1 MATKKKTPAKK
12 APAKKAPAKKAPV
25 KKAPAKKAP
34 AKKAPA
40 KKAPAKKAPAKKAPA
55 KKAPVKKAPAKKA
68 PVKKAPAKKV
78 VAKKVVAKKAPA
90 KKVVAKKAP
99 VKKAP
104 AKKVVAK
111 KIVAKAAPAKKIV
124 EKKAPAPKVEP
135 VKKAAAEK
143 VVASGK
149 ANAPVVPT
157 PPPMPPRISLKKPEP
172 PKRHVIVKGPSQDG
186 VSSTKDFDLKFLF
199 AQRELLQQER
209 EKLAGQATR
218 LENEANAL
226 IADAE
231 MGDVQFDDEGGE
243 GDTMVVER
251 DQDLVLSAA
260 ARQTVE
266 HIDAALQRIKN
277 GEYGYSSVSGSP
289 IPKERLKAIPW
300 ATELVTERAG
310 GLGRR

>member
-1 MATKKKTPAKK
+1 
-12 APAKKAPAKKAPV
+12 
-25 KKAPAKKAP
+25 
-34 AKKAPA
+34 
-40 KKAPAKKAPAKKAPA
+40 
-55 KKAPVKKAPAKKA
+55 
-68 PVKKAPAKKV
+68 
-78 VAKKVVAKKAPA
+78 
-90 KKVVAKKAP
+90 
-99 VKKAP
+99 
-104 AKKVVAK
+104 
-111 KIVAKAAPAKKIV
+111 
-124 EKKAPAPKVEP
+124 
-135 VKKAAAEK
+135 
-143 VVASGK
+143 
-149 ANAPVVPT
+149 
-157 PPPMPPRISLKKPEP
+157 MPPRISLKKPEP

-209 EKLAGQATR
+209 EKLSGQATR

-266 HIDAALQRIKN
+266 QIDAALLRIKK